1 MVRFSQWNI
10 NSMGFYAAPL
20 FNVVNGKSKGGYTP
34 PAPLTI
40 NKTLKSTGP
49 YKYKTPEFNKVN
61 GQLKGGYALPTN
73 PLALR
78 NTLYR
83 PLAEDKPP
91 GSLIEVEGFSA
102 LKVSELTYIKRKREY
117 IDLDAVEFEATLF
130 GEASVRLK
138 ARTIQLGSEYI
149 ESFTTTVLSD
159 TGYVPLPYTS
169 NATLQGRNSH
179 LKVGIATIEGRNKN
193 IFPKGF
199 ATEYDSEPNIFY
211 ASTRIYPEGF
221 LSQEFG
227 DHEFRD
233 TAVHV
238 EGIESTLE
246 YGEPSISNYLQ
257 FIQVDEGV
265 YSDKY
270 GNAYVEGGSQLVSC
284 DEGWL
289 SEEFGNSSLNSDQY
303 LDPIGFDA
311 QLIGDTNVSPQI
323 TYAFQFV
330 ATLFGNA
337 LVQRNPS
344 PNGFIASEFG
354 TQWISHS
361 PRYLNAQGFN
371 TFGGAYPSVFD
382 PTQTIYQQL
391 TPITST
397 VFGDIRAYNQNAF
410 IRVES
415 FNAHEPGVWGAVESN
430 RRTVVAKSNVDTL
443 FGDSQVQNKTP
454 NLTPESFTSEI
465 GYPAIGYSIRYVYTP
480 GFDQYGLG
488 KPLFTQ
494 TPSIAFIGINAT
506 VFGDSIVTHRVRS
519 VEVGGISSSEY
530 GDQTVWH
537 NRRNLKAFS
546 IGFDEDGI
554 ELVKFGQPL
563 IEFNYREVLAQ
574 GSDHY
579 VLGEPYIGF
588 RVQQVIVAP
597 YDDPKF
603 SNHLVGG
610 TQHLLPNG
618 YDASQFG
625 SRIIPEVQN
634 LYPVSMAE
642 QFGLPE
648 TKLNTRYIDFM
659 GFSSENM
666 LPFGRWGQAKIWN
679 TRQYVTM
686 YYDPDSLLNE
696 PKNNSKWTAIENRS
710 RQVTTFG
717 QAHHAMGRPGIE
729 NKATPLYPQSQTMDQ
744 YGSAMIAYRIR
755 HLLTAPIEP
764 EYMSSWSVIHNDA
777 RVIAPASFSH
787 GAIGKPE
794 FKNTR
799 RYFDFQGFDHSEF
812 GHPMISDRI
821 REITIENRHTI
832 SPPYINLPKVE
843 LSTLYLEPTP
853 INQERFGSADFTI
866 YQARIITG
874 WAHMDRVGSPEIRNL
889 TPELRFWG
897 RPSDEFGE
905 PYLRL
910 SKAYYNHIGNDTS
923 LIPKP
928 LIEFKNRSIFT
939 SGFNNAFVGADL
951 NIIKTGTAP
960 YGVQYIWLDSLEDND
975 TGYGIG
981 IPGSNYPGGDDSSD
995 VQVPKP
1001 VFNQWYIRH
1010 DSFTDMAKYGT
1021 PTVSANSIR
1030 VEPGIQEFAIGEH
1043 TVGLRHRTMQVSSIE
1058 STVKLG
1064 KPGLSPQTIWAPA
1077 EAPEQAVSNHEGTGP
1092 GGYVNIDGIVMGR
1105 PTISQYHGRIAI
1117 EGDVHSRISEP
1128 AISLLKVYI
1137 HIDGINSLRFGW
1149 HELPEWEHTV
1159 ESSSIGDQ
1167 LIFGGSEIGHRWEGS
1182 LQNISPK
1189 GMYSFETE
1197 YSQIDNL
1204 HRVVEPEGF
1213 ESIEFGESVSGDFE
1227 YYPQSLH
1234 IGFKKPVIPTGT
1246 ETTEHGLTW
1255 ISHKV
1260 RQVEV
1265 QGFDNFIST
1274 YTTSKF
1280 KDRIQ
1285 VKLKTKPQAVLS
1297 QTVAAEGFDSSVLD
1311 WQNIKLKVHYI
1322 RPDGNSDQFRMGG
1335 IQ

>member
-1 MVRFSQWNI
+1 
-10 NSMGFYAAPL
+10 MGFYSPPLNKSLDVRLSAGYIKPVADAQSHILSSLGEYLYKPSYFKTVDARLSAGYIKPVADAQSHLLLRPKGNSGSAETQNAIVESFGETHFGNARFKNRWYFTYAEGFQHDELGTPKIRNASEILRPVYSTLPFYDTVLIPYVSGPFADSYTLVARPNYMTQFGSTEIYNFFKEVYVKAWEAATYGRP
-20 FNVVNGKSKGGYTP
+20 VVILGSRRITTQGDDCSEFGYPEVADNSLHPEGIAEFGYGEPEIYNFTQYLPIEGVEVTEFGELWVLGGVQTLNLNGFE
-34 PAPLTI
+34 
-40 NKTLKSTGP
+40 
-49 YKYKTPEFNKVN
+49 PEQW
-61 GQLKGGYALPTN
+61 GEAEII
-73 PLALR
+73 
-78 NTLYR
+78 NTLGEQYIG
-83 PLAEDKPP
+83 PEGIQPFDLAEP
-91 GSLIEVEGFSA
+91 
-102 LKVSELTYIKRKREY
+102 KVTPQI
-117 IDLDAVEFEATLF
+117 
-130 GEASVRLK
+130 
-138 ARTIQLGSEYI
+138 
-149 ESFTTTVLSD
+149 
-159 TGYVPLPYTS
+159 
-169 NATLQGRNSH
+169 
-179 LKVGIATIEGRNKN
+179 
-193 IFPKGF
+193 IFVSPIM
-199 ATEYDSEPNIFY
+199 N
-211 ASTRIYPEGF
+211 
-221 LSQEFG
+221 LMFG
-227 DHEFRD
+227 DH
-233 TAVHV
+233 
-238 EGIESTLE
+238 
-246 YGEPSISNYLQ
+246 
-257 FIQVDEGV
+257 
-265 YSDKY
+265 
-270 GNAYVEGGSQLVSC
+270 
-284 DEGWL
+284 
-289 SEEFGNSSLNSDQY
+289 
-303 LDPIGFDA
+303 
-311 QLIGDTNVSPQI
+311 
-323 TYAFQFV
+323 
-330 ATLFGNA
+330 

-344 PNGFIASEFG
+344 PNGFVTSLFG
-354 TQWISHS
+354 TNWISHN
-361 PRYLNAQGFN
+361 PRYITPEKIDGYVS
-371 TFGGAYPSVFD
+371 GYGKVFD
-382 PTQTIYQQL
+382 PTQTVYQQL
-391 TPITST
+391 ALIST
-397 VFGDIRAYNQNAF
+397 AVIGDVRIYNLNKYVQAK
-410 IRVES
+410 S
-415 FNAHEPGVWGAVESN
+415 FDAAEVNVWVTVESN
-430 RRTVVAKSNVDTL
+430 RRPIVVKGNEPFTL
-443 FGDSQVQNKTP
+443 FGGSQVYNKTP
-454 NLTPESFTSEI
+454 NLSPESISGVMGEPGI
-465 GYPAIGYSIRYVYTP
+465 GYHIRYLTLP
-480 GFDQYGLG
+480 GFDQYGVG
-488 KPLFTQ
+488 RPLFTL
-494 TPSIAFIGINAT
+494 TPSIDFTGIDAAI
-506 VFGDSIVTHRVRS
+506 FGEQVVTHHTRTL
-519 VEVGGISSSEY
+519 EVVGVIGEDYGI
-530 GDQTVWH
+530 QTVW
-537 NRRNLKAFS
+537 NRLRKITVS
-546 IGFDEDGI
+546 GIGKEDEWGEGDGI
-554 ELVKFGQPL
+554 GRSFV
-563 IEFNYREVLAQ
+563 EFSYREVITRGDEQ
-574 GSDHY
+574 DEHGI
-579 VLGEPYIGF
+579 P
-588 RVQQVIVAP
+588 RVSYRIQRVIVDP
-597 YDDPKF
+597 YTDQKF
-603 SNHLVGG
+603 SNHIVGG
-610 TQHLLPNG
+610 TQWLRPDG
-618 YDASQFG
+618 YVASLFG
-625 SRIIPEVQN
+625 TRVIPEAQTLYTIGASGYLGWPDVQ
-634 LYPVSMAE
+634 LLTHRVD
-642 QFGLPE
+642 L
-648 TKLNTRYIDFM
+648 M
-659 GFSSENM
+659 GFSSENI
-666 LPFGRWGQAKIWN
+666 LPFGRWGTAKLWN
-679 TRQYVTM
+679 LRQYVKM

-710 RQVTTFG
+710 RKISTFG
-717 QAHHAMGRPGIE
+717 QAHHAMGRPGVE
-729 NKATPLYPQSQTMDQ
+729 NKATPLLAQSAAMDQ

-755 HLLTAPIEP
+755 HLLATPIEP

-777 RVIAPASFSH
+777 RVIAHASFSYE
-787 GAIGKPE
+787 AIGKPL

-799 RYFDFQGFDHSEF
+799 RYFDFQGLDHSEF

-821 REITIENRHTI
+821 RELTIENRHTI
-832 SPPYINLPKVE
+832 SPPYIDLPKIE
-843 LSTLYLEPTP
+843 LSTRYMEPAT

-866 YQARIITG
+866 YQARIISG
-874 WAHMDRVGSPEIRNL
+874 WVHVDRAGSPEIRNL

-905 PYLRL
+905 PYLRS

-939 SGFNNAFVGADL
+939 SGFNNAFFGSDL
-951 NIIKTGTAP
+951 NIIKIGTAP

-975 TGYGIG
+975 NDTGYGIG
-981 IPGSNYPGGDDSSD
+981 IPGSNYPGGEESGDA
-995 VQVPKP
+995 QVPKP
-1001 VFNQWYIRH
+1001 AFNQWHIQHY
-1010 DSFTDMAKYGT
+1010 SSTDTAKYGK

-1043 TVGLRHRTMQVSSIE
+1043 IVGLRHRSVQVSSIE

-1077 EAPEQAVSNHEGTGP
+1077 EAPEQAVSNHKGTGS

-1204 HRVVEPEGF
+1204 HRVVKPEGF

-1246 ETTEHGLTW
+1246 ETTEHGLSW